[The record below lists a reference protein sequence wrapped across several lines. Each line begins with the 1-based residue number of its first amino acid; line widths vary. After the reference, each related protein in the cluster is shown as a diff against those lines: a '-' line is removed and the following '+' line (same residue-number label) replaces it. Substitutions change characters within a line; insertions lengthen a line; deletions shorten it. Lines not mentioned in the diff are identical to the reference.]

1 MKFKGIND
9 EYFNLETISG
19 NRLIEKAHETE
30 LTLLW
35 FMTDGNTL
43 RIDSVEYTFNKYDIL
58 CLTHFH
64 EIELLQLG
72 EVKFLRWNKPFYCLV
87 NHDSE
92 VGCKGLLFYGAA
104 TLPVINPSSQEVET
118 LSTVWKMLEQEMA
131 SQDNLQQE
139 MLQMM
144 LKRIL
149 ILCARIYKTQ
159 ENYGSVEHANV
170 DIIREYNFL
179 VEQHFKEKHAV
190 ADYATML
197 NKSPKT
203 LSNLFKKVGNKSPLQ
218 YIHERKIL
226 EARRML
232 SYTDKHVTEI
242 SYELGFTE
250 VQAFSR
256 FFKKHETVSPV
267 EFKKRKAMG
276 SIATSSGKDA

>member
-1 MKFKGIND
+1 MKFQGTNE
-9 EYFNLETISG
+9 EYFKLKTIRE
-19 NRLIEKAHETE
+19 NEEIDVAKETE

-35 FMTDGNTL
+35 FMTDNNKL
-43 RIDSVEYTFNKYDIL
+43 RIDAVEYTFNKYDIV

-64 EIELLQLG
+64 KVEIIQLG
-72 EVKFLRWNKPFYCLV
+72 EVKFLRWNKPFYCV
-87 NHDSE
+87 ANHDSE

-104 TLPVINPSSQEVET
+104 SLPVINLSSQDIET
-118 LSTVWKMLEQEMA
+118 LSTVWKMLEQEMN

-149 ILCARIYKTQ
+149 ILCARIFKTQ
-159 ENYGSVEHANV
+159 ENYSSVEHANV

-179 VEQHFKEKHAV
+179 VEQHFKEKHSV
-190 ADYATML
+190 AEYAELL

-203 LSNLFKKVGNKSPLQ
+203 LSNLFKKIGSKSPLQ
-218 YIHERKIL
+218 FIHERKIL

-232 SYTDKHVTEI
+232 SYTDKHVSEI

-256 FFKKHETVSPV
+256 FFKKQEAVSPV
-267 EFKKRKAMG
+267 EFKKNASMG
-276 SIATSSGKDA
+276 KIDNSSGKEA